1 MLSKGAAGRP
11 LWRGGCGWAL
21 GERRS
26 RRRGKGWGQ
35 AAAGRASGSVPPCEL
50 CEEIEG
56 VLLVRGKFAQGAG
69 PVLGR
74 LGEKRYSL

>member
-1 MLSKGAAGRP
+1 MGKPKTGCEERWHGVAP
-11 LWRGGCGWAL
+11 LAPGGEG
-21 GERRS
+21 
-26 RRRGKGWGQ
+26 
-35 AAAGRASGSVPPCEL
+35 VPLCEL

-56 VLLVRGKFAQGAG
+56 VLLVGGKFAQGAG